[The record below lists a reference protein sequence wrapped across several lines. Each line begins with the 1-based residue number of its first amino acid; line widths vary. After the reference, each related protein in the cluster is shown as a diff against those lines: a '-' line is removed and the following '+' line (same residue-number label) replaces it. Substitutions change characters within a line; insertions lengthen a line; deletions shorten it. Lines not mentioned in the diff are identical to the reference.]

1 MLSNNMMNI
10 LYFPPLHVAEEPDLS
25 NLVVSNITSDRFSL
39 SWQTGQKPFDN
50 FIVELRES
58 AMPSQAMGRVVPGDV
73 RSTVMAG
80 LKASTSYDIKL
91 YGSAGAQNTQ
101 ALFGVATTG
110 ISLHACVG
118 HFAQDGIT

>member
-1 MLSNNMMNI
+1 
-10 LYFPPLHVAEEPDLS
+10 
-25 NLVVSNITSDRFSL
+25 
-39 SWQTGQKPFDN
+39 
-50 FIVELRES
+50 
-58 AMPSQAMGRVVPGDV
+58 MPSQAMGRVVPGDV

-91 YGSAGAQNTQ
+91 YGSAGVQNTR

-118 HFAQDGIT
+118 HFVQDGVTEKPCSFPVQRRSHSWGS